1 MLDVVKMKEVCRIC
15 ARELC
20 GNQRR
25 WIFHPASKLNL
36 QVLLSHA
43 LGHELNRDGR
53 GEFACSKCAFML
65 DRMYRFDTVI
75 ARVEA
80 LSLERL
86 HKLLLEKDRL
96 RQCIGGLYRK
106 NNAEDGNAA
115 PPGAV
120 VAVVGTDVAVVG
132 TDVASEDSPVV
143 DLSALQDGRYSVMI
157 QDDLTYSE
165 YESWA
170 DKEDATPDPHTH
182 HHLQCPAADSVSGQ
196 KPRRCR
202 GCAAL
207 RVADSDYEAVCK
219 VPRRVGRRST
229 SCGPSTRYST
239 ATPGVEEPATASGES
254 EATAVA
260 FESTDQTACDRTS
273 PSPAS
278 SVESLD
284 TAVDVSCLPV
294 NQKDK
299 EEPEAE
305 KDPQEAPARRD
316 ITWDKDPRESS
327 VSGLEMTLSLL
338 RGWEYRPV
346 KPQRG
351 SKLPVLVKAKLEQGL
366 SLSLSVPPLRSPCG
380 GAADCELYQHQP
392 VPEVVTPCPQQD
404 LQAELAEMEEQWLD
418 DYVQCGPFRFQQRLI
433 AEQQGQLSQYESAAG
448 QCVGELQKAQDQV
461 CSLQAKI
468 RESETRN
475 QKLQEHLI
483 EMELELRSAREEAQR
498 QERSIQNI
506 TDTANSKE
514 AEAAELYR
522 VIEEQNKMLCSLKEL
537 TQRSQL
543 QQLQVSGADSARGQ
557 GEVLALQASLFQ
569 AQLELQAVQRA
580 QRQAARTQED
590 LSRALQR
597 LEEDLQGALQ
607 HRRDTERHNQDL
619 QLALQKARSALR
631 EREEQLREGDGERQR
646 QDAEREKTVRELRA
660 ALQTKEQLMED
671 YCQLLEDPKKE
682 RDSLL
687 QKLRQRI
694 KERDRAL
701 ERAVDDKF
709 RSVEEKE
716 EATRRLQLLLRER
729 ERDLERQRCVLANNE
744 ETITSLEVLL
754 RGKAL
759 ELEQVCDAWRSVQRQ
774 HHESE
779 QRQSGVLRER
789 DAIVSQLQAALHA
802 RTQEAQELRCSL
814 LAPIQSA
821 PNDVLEELKARL
833 QLKDCLFQEVLAD
846 RTQQAQQH
854 HEQVQDLL
862 RTISS
867 RDQYIQESAG
877 WLSEVMGEQTGR
889 IQELRRQLSSGVGS
903 GSDSGADA
911 ALELQAVQEELRL
924 ALRREAESQELSR
937 SQAARVDALT
947 ATLHVKDEII
957 RDFQRQMVEPS
968 SLPLVEQL
976 TQEVQEL
983 RESLFQQDGPPARG
997 PALVRDRPNG
1007 RQPEFGE
1014 LSSEDEDEADD
1025 DLNSEYTES
1034 VDDDESK
1041 LRVQSLANTKGYG
1054 GPGKASSQ
1062 DQLFDR
1068 QGLMEVKQLVEQK
1081 RAVERELGE
1090 LKAQLEKAGF
1100 SSLSQM
1106 RKALFSLQAENGD
1119 LKHRLAEG
1127 LQPDGKHSDGQQVLD
1142 DEDRED
1148 EEEELDVTI
1157 EGVEEDEEEIS
1168 EMWDPWDGELSVS
1181 LLQTDIQPCD
1191 EQRANRPE
1199 SLHPLSE
1206 SSQDVVDSESSAGP
1220 QQGAVSSLKS
1230 GKTVRLQQKSK
1241 ELQERLMVSE
1251 ATVQAQAEQLKDYRE
1266 LLTETA
1272 VQQDSKQI
1280 QVDLQDLGYE
1290 TCGRSENE
1298 AEREDTSS
1306 PEFDDLEM
1314 CTSLDCGSQWWP
1326 ANTSSSS
1333 TLTKGTPQGSGDG
1346 DEMSSLQ
1353 RLVED
1358 LRSQL
1363 SRSQAVIRGL
1373 QSRLRSLST
1382 SSDYAP
1388 STPRKVNWSF
1398 QASED
1403 DEGWQSSDG
1412 GPLASPCHP
1421 HPDRGLQALASRVD
1435 ALEDQLRKGGNK
1447 SVSKDVKSATWPGKF
1462 DTLIQAQARE
1472 LSHLRQ
1478 RLREGRGVCNIL
1490 TQHLG
1495 DTTKAFEELLRAND
1509 IDYYMGQ
1516 SFREQLAQSGA
1527 LAQRVGAKISGRDH
1541 PEDPDEKTELLA
1553 IRLSK
1558 ELQQKDKIIESLRSK
1573 LNQQHHH
1580 HHPHHHRSDT
1590 PCSSHT
1596 LSDTTDQSD
1605 RISYVSDEHGST
1617 NGELDLCSDVDAAS
1631 ELGQKDTRSSTR
1643 VNTGSHSHSVS
1654 TMSRHPSVPPSIT
1667 SSIHTARSCLS
1678 CPSMHCPSSPHK
1690 PAADMPS
1697 QTAPTSV
1704 FPSTLFDP
1712 PLSSPSSSSSPKR
1725 APLPFHP
1732 HPPTLQT
1739 RYPSNRGVG
1748 FSLAEVHQEL
1758 QMLQRQLGDNERFST
1773 PQSKPLQGFP
1783 FTQQQPD
1790 SSAFPPLSYHGYQ
1803 PSPFSS
1809 GLDASSALKAGASL
1823 LESSALW
1830 DMSYGNRAVRLGADL
1845 SSGSSGYQSG
1855 TSNTGSDLMKEHL
1868 REIRSLRQRLEDSIQ
1883 TNDRLR
1889 QQLEERLART
1899 ATEKG
1904 APTNIY
1910 IQGLDSAGQLSSE
1923 IRLLKEE
1930 NVSLQ
1935 SQLKQAAREGT
1946 KEAEHLKKAE
1956 LEAERWAEQSRKLQT
1971 ETEARRLEI
1980 TQLKQDR
1987 QKNQEA
1993 INRLQHEVS
2002 VVQQQLC
2009 ESRSLVLSLQCEL
2022 QVQRQ
2027 ACGVTANTHA
2037 AGQAS
2042 KEAKLGH
2049 SAAPFDPR
2057 ELHVQLEQQLSG
2069 QADTQPPSRRQLFN
2083 ESVPSPP
2090 VRDTG
2095 LVSPSSP
2102 LHAAQKHAAETGAA
2116 STLQAQ
2122 APDGSFANRHG
2133 GHAVGHI
2140 DDFKAL
2146 QQQILQGGALLRKM
2160 ETALYSLSGPQE
2172 FSLHQPSGSGSF
2184 RKLLSDTKSL
2194 QQILEEADSLLRMFW
2209 RAALPNYEETKQD
2222 PSLRGEVVSLRLR
2235 LSEQEQALKDA
2246 MERVKSSNRTKD
2258 SMEHFIVNQLSRTR
2272 DVLSKAKTNLQ
2283 VKTQEVSVSSPSLL
2297 VGVS

>member
-1 MLDVVKMKEVCRIC
+1 MLDVVKMKEACRIC
-15 ARELC
+15 SRELC

-25 WIFHPASKLNL
+25 WIFHPQAKLNL

-43 LGHELNRDGR
+43 LGHELTRDGR

-106 NNAEDGNAA
+106 NNAEDGNVA
-115 PPGAV
+115 PVGSDV
-120 VAVVGTDVAVVG
+120 GVVGTDAG
-132 TDVASEDSPVV
+132 SEDSPVV
-143 DLSALQDGRYSVMI
+143 DLSVLQDGRYSDMI
-157 QDDLTYSE
+157 QDDLTYSV

-170 DKEDATPDPHTH
+170 DKEDTALDHHTH
-182 HHLQCPAADSVSGQ
+182 HHTHHHHQCPAADSLSGQ

-202 GCAAL
+202 GCAVL

-229 SCGPSTRYST
+229 SCGPSTRYSA
-239 ATPGVEEPATASGES
+239 ATPGVEDPPRTIGES
-254 EATAVA
+254 EATTVI
-260 FESTDQTACDRTS
+260 FESSSAELDTDNIMCDQTS

-284 TAVDVSCLPV
+284 TAVDVSCLPA
-294 NQKDK
+294 NHK
-299 EEPEAE
+299 ERAETEPE
-305 KDPQEAPARRD
+305 KDPEEAPARRD
-316 ITWDKDPRESS
+316 TLWDKPPSESS
-327 VSGLEMTLSLL
+327 LSGLEPVLSLL

-346 KPQRG
+346 RPRRG
-351 SKLPVLVKAKLEQGL
+351 SKIPVLVKAKLEQGL
-366 SLSLSVPPLRSPCG
+366 SLLLSIPLRSPCG
-380 GAADCELYQHQP
+380 GAADCMLYPHQP
-392 VPEVVTPCPQQD
+392 VPEVVTPCTQQE
-404 LQAELAEMEEQWLD
+404 LQVELTEMEEQWLD

-433 AEQQGQLSQYESAAG
+433 DEQQGRLGQYECAAG

-461 CSLQAKI
+461 HSLQAKI

-475 QKLQEHLI
+475 QKLQEHLN
-483 EMELELRSAREEAQR
+483 EMELELRSAQEEAQR
-498 QERSIQNI
+498 QERNIQNI
-506 TDTANSKE
+506 TDTVNSKE
-514 AEAAELYR
+514 TEAAEMYR

-537 TQRSQL
+537 ANRSQL
-543 QQLQVSGADSARGQ
+543 QQLQVSGADSIRGQ

-569 AQLELQAVQRA
+569 AQLELQAGQRT
-580 QRQAARTQED
+580 QRQAGRTQED

-597 LEEDLQGALQ
+597 LETDLQGALQ
-607 HRRDTERHNQDL
+607 HRRETERHNQDL
-619 QLALQKARSALR
+619 QLALEKARSALQ
-631 EREEQLREGDGERQR
+631 EREELLRDGKQERERQ
-646 QDAEREKTVRELRA
+646 DEETERTIGELRTS
-660 ALQTKEQLMED
+660 LQTKEQLIED
-671 YCQLLEDPKKE
+671 YCELSEDPKEK

-709 RSVEEKE
+709 RSMEEKE
-716 EATRRLQLLLRER
+716 EDTRRLQLLHREK
-729 ERDLERQRCVLANNE
+729 ERDLERQRCVLSNNE

-754 RGKAL
+754 RGKAV
-759 ELEQVCDAWRSVQRQ
+759 ELEQVCDAWRNVQRQ
-774 HHESE
+774 QQESE
-779 QRQSGVLRER
+779 QRQSSVLRER
-789 DAIVSQLQAALHA
+789 DGIIGQLQAALHA
-802 RTQEAQELRCSL
+802 RTQEAQDLRCSL
-814 LAPIQSA
+814 LAQIQSA
-821 PNDVLEELKARL
+821 PSDVLEELKVRL
-833 QLKDCLFQEVLAD
+833 QLKDRLFQEVLAD
-846 RTQQAQQH
+846 RSHQAQEHQ
-854 HEQVQDLL
+854 EQVQDLL

-867 RDQYIQESAG
+867 RDQYIQDSAG
-877 WLSEVMGEQTGR
+877 RLGEVMTEQTGR
-889 IQELRRQLSSGVGS
+889 LQELRRQLSSGVGS
-903 GSDSGADA
+903 RSDSDSAV
-911 ALELQAVQEELRL
+911 ELQAMQEELRL
-924 ALRREAESQELSR
+924 ALRREKESRELSWG
-937 SQAARVDALT
+937 QATRVDSLT
-947 ATLHVKDEII
+947 MTLHVKEEII

-968 SLPLVEQL
+968 GLTLVERL

-983 RESLFQQDGPPARG
+983 RESLVQQAGPPARG
-997 PALVRDRPNG
+997 PVLGRDRPNG

-1034 VDDDESK
+1034 VDEEESK
-1041 LRVQSLANTKGYG
+1041 LGVRSVANTKGSSG
-1054 GPGKASSQ
+1054 GAGKPPSQ
-1062 DQLFDR
+1062 DLLFEG
-1068 QGLMEVKQLVEQK
+1068 QGLIEVKQLVEQK

-1106 RKALFSLQAENGD
+1106 RKALFSLQAENGY
-1119 LKHRLAEG
+1119 LKHQLTEG
-1127 LQPDGKHSDGQQVLD
+1127 LQPDSKQQSDEQEVLD
-1142 DEDRED
+1142 GEEEDEE

-1157 EGVEEDEEEIS
+1157 EGVEEDVEEEEESS
-1168 EMWDPWDGELSVS
+1168 EMWDAWDGELSLS
-1181 LLQTDIQPCD
+1181 QTNI
-1191 EQRANRPE
+1191 QRAKRPE
-1199 SLHPLSE
+1199 SLHLLTN
-1206 SSQDVVDSESSAGP
+1206 SSQDVLDSKLSAGQP
-1220 QQGAVSSLKS
+1220 QGAVSS
-1230 GKTVRLQQKSK
+1230 GTREKTGRLQQNSK

-1266 LLTETA
+1266 LLTETT
-1272 VQQDSKQI
+1272 VQQDSKQV
-1280 QVDLQDLGYE
+1280 QVDLQDMGYE

-1326 ANTSSSS
+1326 AGSSSS
-1333 TLTKGTPQGSGDG
+1333 ASTFTKTTTQSTGDG
-1346 DEMSSLQ
+1346 DESLQ

-1363 SRSQAVIRGL
+1363 SRSQGVIRGL

-1382 SSDYAP
+1382 SSDYGP

-1398 QASED
+1398 KASPSQSGAED

-1412 GPLASPCHP
+1412 GPLASPSHP
-1421 HPDRGLQALASRVD
+1421 HPDKGLQELVSRVD
-1435 ALEDQLRKGGNK
+1435 ALEDQLRKGGKK
-1447 SVSKDVKSATWPGKF
+1447 SVSEDLKSATWPGKF

-1490 TQHLG
+1490 TQHLS

-1516 SFREQLAQSGA
+1516 SFRDQLAQSGA
-1527 LAQRVGAKISGRDH
+1527 LAQRVSAKISGRDH

-1558 ELQQKDKIIESLRSK
+1558 ELQQKDKVIESLRTK
-1573 LNQQHHH
+1573 LNQHHH
-1580 HHPHHHRSDT
+1580 HHPPHRSDT
-1590 PCSSHT
+1590 PCSSHA

-1617 NGELDLCSDVDAAS
+1617 NEDLDLCSDVDAAS
-1631 ELGQKDTRSSTR
+1631 ELGQKETRTCARVSTDC
-1643 VNTGSHSHSVS
+1643 HSHSG
-1654 TMSRHPSVPPSIT
+1654 TMSHHPSVPPSIALSHKT
-1667 SSIHTARSCLS
+1667 QSCFS
-1678 CPSMHCPSSPHK
+1678 CPSMHYPSSPHK
-1690 PAADMPS
+1690 PADM
-1697 QTAPTSV
+1697 Q
-1704 FPSTLFDP
+1704 
-1712 PLSSPSSSSSPKR
+1712 
-1725 APLPFHP
+1725 
-1732 HPPTLQT
+1732 
-1739 RYPSNRGVG
+1739 
-1748 FSLAEVHQEL
+1748 SLT
-1758 QMLQRQLGDNERFST
+1758 GFST

-1783 FTQQQPD
+1783 FAHQQPD
-1790 SSAFPPLSYHGYQ
+1790 ASAFLPLSYHAYQ

-1809 GLDASSALKAGASL
+1809 SLDASSAMKAGASL

-1830 DMSYGNRAVRLGADL
+1830 DMSYGTRPVRLGADL

-1899 ATEKG
+1899 VAEKG

-1910 IQGLDSAGQLSSE
+1910 IQGLDSVGQLSSE

-1935 SQLKQAAREGT
+1935 NQLKQATRESS
-1946 KEAEHLKKAE
+1946 KEAEQLKEAE
-1956 LEAERWAEQSRKLQT
+1956 LEAERWEEQSRKLQT
-1971 ETEARRLEI
+1971 EAEARSQEI
-1980 TQLKQDR
+1980 AQLKQDR

-2002 VVQQQLC
+2002 VLQQQLC
-2009 ESRSLVLSLQCEL
+2009 ESRSLVNSLQCEL
-2022 QVQRQ
+2022 QVYHRV
-2027 ACGVTANTHA
+2027 CGVNTNTHA

-2042 KEAKLGH
+2042 DGAKLGH
-2049 SAAPFDPR
+2049 TTATFDPR

-2069 QADTQPPSRRQLFN
+2069 QAETQPRSRRQLFN

-2095 LVSPSSP
+2095 LISPTSP
-2102 LHAAQKHAAETGAA
+2102 LHPARKRAVETGAA
-2116 STLQAQ
+2116 DQASTLQGQ

-2133 GHAVGHI
+2133 RHAVGHV

-2146 QQQILQGGALLRKM
+2146 QQQILEGGALLHKM
-2160 ETALYSLSGPQE
+2160 ETTLYPQSTPQE
-2172 FSLHQPSGSGSF
+2172 FSLHQPSDSGSV
-2184 RKLLSDTKSL
+2184 RKLLSDTKTL
-2194 QQILEEADSLLRMFW
+2194 RQILEEADSLLRMFW
-2209 RAALPNYEETKQD
+2209 RAALPNSEETKQD
-2222 PSLRGEVVSLRLR
+2222 QSLRDEVVSLRLR
-2235 LSEQEQALKDA
+2235 LSDQEQALQDA
-2246 MERVKSSNRTKD
+2246 METVKSSNRTKD

-2272 DVLSKAKTNLQ
+2272 TVLRKAKTNLQ
-2283 VKTQEVSVSSPSLL
+2283 ENELRISSLRRATFSLSSTSSSFPPSSSSSSHPWPGKGENTGGFCELAFSPRWGVVKPRAPFISSSSAVPGPALHQRPLESASL
-2297 VGVS
+2297 